1 MGLTHVGY
9 MQAYFMNVLELN
21 SVLCYAQRCCGL
33 LLGCASNRVCIT
45 PVVLHVHTAYH
56 WWSLT
61 LAKAKFTTEDV

>member
-33 LLGCASNRVCIT
+33 LLGCASNRVCINPSCT
-45 PVVLHVHTAYH
+45 ARAYCLSLVVSDLSKSKIYY
-56 WWSLT
+56 
-61 LAKAKFTTEDV
+61 